1 MIYDTLV
8 RNIREERVY
17 LLGLDIGQT
26 KIKAAVFTFKGE
38 ECTTASANASCI
50 QNGDFSE
57 KDMEELW
64 VTVSGLIKEVTV
76 EIDPRQI
83 RAVGTSGHGNGIYPL
98 DKEGRPFIK
107 AVLSTDLRAGS
118 IVEEWN
124 RDGKAGSAFRY
135 TIQSIW
141 AGQPLPILEWF
152 KRNNP
157 AVYQEIGTILFCKDF
172 INCMLCGNLTTDYSD
187 ISAAGVFDNVSGHYE
202 GKLFG
207 IFGLENRFP
216 AVIKSTAVAGKIQE
230 KAAAKTG
237 LCEGTIVAGGGF
249 DAAASAIGA
258 GAWED
263 YSVTAGTW
271 SINAAYTD
279 QCVINGDILQCIL
292 SGDGER
298 WFAVESSPTS
308 AVNLEW
314 FVNSIKPLNYK
325 QCDEIAAAY
334 NHKDV
339 EGIYLPYINPMPR
352 YPHIKGGFF
361 GSFKDDNEKLRAL
374 YEGIAFG
381 HRFHLENLK
390 KAGIIRNKVR
400 LSGGLSAS
408 SIWCQI
414 LADVLELPVE
424 TARIRNEGCFGAA
437 LCAGVAASVYPSLK
451 EAVRMVHVGAVYRP
465 QDSYEHKYRLFKE
478 KIEESYAGN
487 T

>member
-1 MIYDTLV
+1 M
-8 RNIREERVY
+8 Y

-26 KIKAAVFTFKGE
+26 KIKAAAFSPEGK
-38 ECTTASANASCI
+38 ECAAVSADSSCI

-57 KDMEELW
+57 KNMGELW
-64 VTVSGLIKEVTV
+64 TVVSGLFKKVTDG
-76 EIDPRQI
+76 IDPREI
-83 RAVGTSGHGNGIYPL
+83 KAVGASGHGNGMYPL
-98 DKEGRPFIK
+98 DKEGRPFID

-124 RDGKAGSAFRY
+124 RDGKAAAAFRY
-135 TIQSIW
+135 TAQHIW
-141 AGQPLPILEWF
+141 AGQPLPVLEWF
-152 KRNNP
+152 KRNKP
-157 AVYQEIGTILFCKDF
+157 AVYQNIGLVLFCKDF
-172 INCMLCGNLTTDYSD
+172 INYMLCGNCTTDYSD
-187 ISAAGVFDNVSGHYE
+187 VSTAGVFDNVSGHYE
-202 GKLFG
+202 DKLFD
-207 IFGLENRFP
+207 IFGLENCFP
-216 AVIKSTAVAGKIQE
+216 PVIKSTSIAGRIKE
-230 KAAAKTG
+230 KAAGETG
-237 LCEGTIVAGGGF
+237 LLEGTIVAGGSF
-249 DAAASAIGA
+249 DAAASALGG

-279 QCVINGDILQCIL
+279 QCITNGDILQCIL

-298 WFAVESSPTS
+298 WFAVEASPTS

-314 FVNSIKPLNYK
+314 FVNSVKPLSYK

-334 NHKDV
+334 RHEDV

-390 KAGIIRNKVR
+390 KAGINRNKAR

-408 SIWCQI
+408 SVWCQI

-424 TARIRNEGCFGAA
+424 TGEIKNEGCFGAA

-451 EAVRMVHVGAVYRP
+451 KAVEAVRVGAVYRP
-465 QDSYEHKYRLFKE
+465 RSSYERKYRFFKN
-478 KIEESYAGN
+478 KVEEINARN

>member
-1 MIYDTLV
+1 MKRL
-8 RNIREERVY
+8 Y

-26 KIKAAVFTFKGE
+26 KIKAAVFSPEGK
-38 ECTTASANASCI
+38 ECAAVSADTSCI
-50 QNGDFSE
+50 QNGDFAE

-64 VTVSGLIKEVTV
+64 AAVSGLIKKVT
-76 EIDPRQI
+76 EKLDPREI
-83 RAVGTSGHGNGIYPL
+83 GAVGTSGHGNGIYPL
-98 DKEGRPFIK
+98 NKEGRPFIN

-118 IVEEWN
+118 IVEKWN
-124 RDGKAGSAFRY
+124 KDGKAAAAARY
-135 TIQSIW
+135 TVQHPW

-152 KRNNP
+152 KHTRP
-157 AVYQEIGTILFCKDF
+157 AVYREIGSVLFCKDF
-172 INCMLCGNLTTDYSD
+172 INYMLSGNLSTDYSD
-187 ISAAGVFDNVSGHYE
+187 ISAAGAFDNVSGRYE
-202 GKLFG
+202 NRLFE

-216 AVIKSTAVAGKIQE
+216 AALKSTAIAGKVQA
-230 KAAAKTG
+230 KAAGETG
-237 LCEGTIVAGGGF
+237 LGEGTIVAGGSF
-249 DAAASAIGA
+249 DAAASALGA

-279 QCVINGDILQCIL
+279 TCIVDKNILQCIL

-314 FVNSIKPLNYK
+314 FVNSVKPLSYK

-334 NHKDV
+334 HPGEV

-361 GSFKDDNEKLRAL
+361 GSFKDDHERLRAL

-390 KAGIIRNKVR
+390 NAGIIRNKVK

-408 SIWCQI
+408 SIWRQI

-424 TARIRNEGCFGAA
+424 TAEVKNEGCFGAA

-451 EAVRMVHVGAVYRP
+451 EAVHKVRVDAVYKP
-465 QDSYEHKYRLFKE
+465 QCSYEHKYRLFKK

-487 T
+487 A